1 MKGSRLSRA
10 VAGAAIA
17 AALAGLSPAAFAQ
30 APAADNQAQR
40 LEPIVVTATRIEQRV
55 SEQAADVTVVPRD
68 VIELKSPVVAGDVL
82 QGIPGVDAQQS
93 GSPGNLQNVKIRG
106 GKGTHTLVMIDGFA
120 VNSPAGGEF
129 DISSLPVGG
138 FEQIE
143 IVRGAQSALYGSNA
157 MGGVVNFIP
166 RKPDRARAAAAGL
179 SGGSFDTL
187 NWNAYGQGRGSA
199 GDIHVG
205 AGGVESSGSL
215 RNDDLSLV
223 SFIGVGNAALGT
235 FSRLHMIVL
244 TTDEQKGI
252 PVDDRGFDPLA
263 HKARRDFLGGARW
276 EIALSRAAALTLS
289 GAEFDEHLHIEE
301 PPDPSF
307 ASSSDFLV
315 KTRKTTARAELRY
328 SFPKLST
335 TFVGVEYLKDRAQ
348 NDVISRFP
356 PFPDFESRTSAATYN
371 RSAFLQEE
379 LRFGK
384 GDGLSLG
391 IRGDRNS
398 EAGTKWNPKV
408 AGFHAFGS
416 TGITARAAYGRGFRV
431 PTIVEKF
438 DPNNG
443 NPDLSSESVDSYE
456 AGLDWRPPRG
466 RADVS
471 ATWFYQDFSDLIQT
485 GTTIPPGRL
494 FPELEN
500 VATAFFQGGGSRGH
514 LVVSPRGRR
523 RRFLHVFRYVGHDQ
537 STQDSRDPETTRYG
551 VAPSVP
557 GARLGRANRMAR
569 RKRPAGLR
577 SRRVRP
583 RAASRLRA
591 ARRLREIQVGGRRR
605 AGPGGRVVRQGPER
619 PEPALRGTA
628 RRAVAGGQLPRR
640 RGSRHLRGLSMA
652 GGS

>member
-307 ASSSDFLV
+307 VSSSDFLV

-500 VATAFFQGGGSRGH
+500 VATAFSRGVEAAGTWWFH
-514 LVVSPRGRR
+514 PAVGAAVSYTYSDTWDTTNRR
-523 RRFLHVFRYVGHDQ
+523 RI
-537 STQDSRDPETTRYG
+537 
-551 VAPSVP
+551 
-557 GARLGRANRMAR
+557 LGIP
-569 RKRPAGLR
+569 K
-577 SRRVRP
+577 
-583 RAASRLRA
+583 
-591 ARRLREIQVGGRRR
+591 Q
-605 AGPGGRVVRQGPER
+605 
-619 PEPALRGTA
+619 RGTA
-628 RRAVAGGQLPRR
+628 SLLLSPAPGWDGRIEWHVESDQLDFAPDGFVPGRRPGYARLDAFARYKWAAAGALVREVALSGKVQNVLN
-640 RGSRHLRGLSMA
+640 RHYEERLGVPSPGVNFLVGA
-652 GGS
+652 EVGI